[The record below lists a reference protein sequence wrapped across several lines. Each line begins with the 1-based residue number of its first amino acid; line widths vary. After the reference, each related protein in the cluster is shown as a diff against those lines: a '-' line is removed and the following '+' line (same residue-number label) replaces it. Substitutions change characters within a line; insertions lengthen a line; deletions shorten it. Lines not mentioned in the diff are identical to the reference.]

1 MEDKEN
7 ELLNLIPLDSKTKE
21 IAQKIIDEDSLDKV
35 KDLTHLFNLNQAKKN
50 VLRILK
56 LNTLLD
62 KVSDTMIERFEQ
74 TPGQFSNA
82 DLLNYMQVTQSAI
95 DRANKSLNMV
105 DESQAITL
113 NQVNQ
118 VNLNVGDEVMDKD
131 SREKILEAVKHIMD
145 VSKNLELDLDKEDNI
160 VIEEDKEELKN
171 NILKEEE

>member
-118 VNLNVGDEVMDKD
+118 VNLNVGDEVMDK
-131 SREKILEAVKHIMD
+131 E
-145 VSKNLELDLDKEDNI
+145 
-160 VIEEDKEELKN
+160 
-171 NILKEEE
+171 